1 MGRLYTP
8 QTADISFVAA
18 SQAVLDISPPS
29 IHAPASSPSIL
40 DNMMPVRSLLH
51 PRLTLETP
59 DSEDL
64 PPYSPPA
71 RSHRLDPETSSILSA
86 APSYSSEAPPYSPR
100 ASSNTQQYGLPAL
113 ERYAPG
119 FQSRAHGSV
128 ADVQSHNYNISNWST
143 IRTGH
148 RMREYENV
156 ARRRAQRD
164 TDVSHL
170 LNTLSVIPPPVPTP
184 IMTASGSAASAMIA
198 EISESSARIYPTASP
213 AQTNPQRASARAS
226 TQASSSSSAS
236 PATVEAPISP
246 LEDPA
251 LVGEVAAAR
260 ARSSRLYRETAMR
273 DPLEA
278 LRNENKGWD
287 FMLHQMKDWEERG
300 QSWTN
305 FRKEASCGKRM
316 KLAKRIGIKIR
327 R

>member
-1 MGRLYTP
+1 
-8 QTADISFVAA
+8 
-18 SQAVLDISPPS
+18 
-29 IHAPASSPSIL
+29 
-40 DNMMPVRSLLH
+40 MPVRSLLH
-51 PRLTLETP
+51 PRLALDTP
-59 DSEDL
+59 ESEDL

-71 RSHRLDPETSSILSA
+71 RSHRLDPETSSIISN

-100 ASSNTQQYGLPAL
+100 ASTSTHQYGLPAV

-128 ADVQSHNYNISNWST
+128 ADIQNHNYNIGNWST

-170 LNTLSVIPPPVPTP
+170 LNTLSTVPAPIPTP
-184 IMTASGSAASAMIA
+184 IVTASGSAASAMIA
-198 EISESSARIYPTASP
+198 EISESSARTYPSAS
-213 AQTNPQRASARAS
+213 SARAS
-226 TQASSSSSAS
+226 AQSSAS
-236 PATVEAPISP
+236 SPASPASVEAPFGP

-260 ARSSRLYRETAMR
+260 AKSSRLYRETAMR

-278 LRNENKGWD
+278 LRNENKSWD
-287 FMLHQMKDWEERG
+287 FMHHQMTDWEARD

-305 FRKEASCGKRM
+305 FRKAVSGGRRM
-316 KLAKRIGIKIR
+316 KLARRIGIKTKR
-327 R
+327 

>member
-1 MGRLYTP
+1 
-8 QTADISFVAA
+8 
-18 SQAVLDISPPS
+18 
-29 IHAPASSPSIL
+29 
-40 DNMMPVRSLLH
+40 MPVRSLLH
-51 PRLTLETP
+51 PRLALETP

-86 APSYSSEAPPYSPR
+86 APSYSCEAPPYSPR
-100 ASSNTQQYGLPAL
+100 VSTTTQQYGLPAL

-128 ADVQSHNYNISNWST
+128 ADIQNHNYNIGTWST
-143 IRTGH
+143 LRTGH
-148 RMREYENV
+148 RTREYENV

-170 LNTLSVIPPPVPTP
+170 LNTLSAVPAPTP
-184 IMTASGSAASAMIA
+184 TSIMTASGSAASAMIA
-198 EISESSARIYPTASP
+198 EISESSARTYPSAS
-213 AQTNPQRASARAS
+213 SARAS
-226 TQASSSSSAS
+226 TQPSSSSSAS
-236 PATVEAPISP
+236 LVPAEVPFSP

-260 ARSSRLYRETAMR
+260 AKSSRLYRETIMR

-300 QSWTN
+300 QSWNN
-305 FRKEASCGKRM
+305 FRKEVSCGRRM
-316 KLAKRIGIKIR
+316 KLARRIGIKIKR
-327 R
+327 

>member
-1 MGRLYTP
+1 
-8 QTADISFVAA
+8 
-18 SQAVLDISPPS
+18 
-29 IHAPASSPSIL
+29 
-40 DNMMPVRSLLH
+40 MMPVRSLLH
-51 PRLTLETP
+51 PRLALETP

-86 APSYSSEAPPYSPR
+86 APSYSSEAPPYSLR
-100 ASSNTQQYGLPAL
+100 APTNTQQYGLPAL

-128 ADVQSHNYNISNWST
+128 ADIQNHNYNVGNWSS

-164 TDVSHL
+164 TDVFHL
-170 LNTLSVIPPPVPTP
+170 MNTLSAVPAPIPTP
-184 IMTASGSAASAMIA
+184 IMTASGSAALAMIA
-198 EISESSARIYPTASP
+198 EISESSARTYPSVSSDRTSSHSS
-213 AQTNPQRASARAS
+213 SARAS
-226 TQASSSSSAS
+226 AQDSSSSSSSMS
-236 PATVEAPISP
+236 PAPVEAPFSP

-260 ARSSRLYRETAMR
+260 AKSSRLYRETAMR
-273 DPLEA
+273 DPIEA
-278 LRNENKGWD
+278 LRNENKSWD
-287 FMLHQMKDWEERG
+287 FMLHQMKDWEERD

-305 FRKEASCGKRM
+305 FRKEVSCGRRM
-316 KLAKRIGIKIR
+316 KLARRIGIKTKR
-327 R
+327 

>member
-1 MGRLYTP
+1 
-8 QTADISFVAA
+8 
-18 SQAVLDISPPS
+18 
-29 IHAPASSPSIL
+29 
-40 DNMMPVRSLLH
+40 MMPVRSLLH
-51 PRLTLETP
+51 PRLVLDTP
-59 DSEDL
+59 ESEDL

-71 RSHRLDPETSSILSA
+71 CSHRLDPETSSVISN

-100 ASSNTQQYGLPAL
+100 ASTSTHQYGLPAV

-128 ADVQSHNYNISNWST
+128 ADIQNHNYNIGNWST

-170 LNTLSVIPPPVPTP
+170 LNTLSTVPAPIPTP
-184 IMTASGSAASAMIA
+184 IMKASGSAASAMIA
-198 EISESSARIYPTASP
+198 EISESSARTCPSASS
-213 AQTNPQRASARAS
+213 ARTSPQSTSVRASAH
-226 TQASSSSSAS
+226 SSAS
-236 PATVEAPISP
+236 SPASPTPVEAPFSP

-260 ARSSRLYRETAMR
+260 AKSSRLYRETAMR

-278 LRNENKGWD
+278 LRNENKSWD
-287 FMLHQMKDWEERG
+287 FMHHQMTDWEARD

-305 FRKEASCGKRM
+305 FRKAVSGGRRM
-316 KLAKRIGIKIR
+316 KLARRIGIKIKR
-327 R
+327 